1 MTLGLTEAQRERGQR
16 VAEREGRESKK
27 PTIET
32 IFGDFR
38 IEIFRVCLRCEK
50 CQSWLIFFSYF
61 LLYYINNK
69 KQAHLFALRTPF
81 LATEEHEVAEAGADP
96 GAERALDLL
105 LGNNSY
111 AFIDIFQFLNVAARV
126 RHNKF

>member
-1 MTLGLTEAQRERGQR
+1 M
-16 VAEREGRESKK
+16 
-27 PTIET
+27 
-32 IFGDFR
+32 IFALKYFA
-38 IEIFRVCLRCEK
+38 FVCGGKK

-69 KQAHLFALRTPF
+69 KQAHLFALRMPF

>member
-1 MTLGLTEAQRERGQR
+1 M
-16 VAEREGRESKK
+16 
-27 PTIET
+27 
-32 IFGDFR
+32 
-38 IEIFRVCLRCEK
+38 
-50 CQSWLIFFSYF
+50 
-61 LLYYINNK
+61 
-69 KQAHLFALRTPF
+69 PF

>member
-1 MTLGLTEAQRERGQR
+1 M
-16 VAEREGRESKK
+16 
-27 PTIET
+27 
-32 IFGDFR
+32 
-38 IEIFRVCLRCEK
+38 
-50 CQSWLIFFSYF
+50 
-61 LLYYINNK
+61 
-69 KQAHLFALRTPF
+69 FALRTPF

-126 RHNKF
+126 RHNKFWNKLDFAVLISKRAAPDETPSEKARELRE